1 MDVQI
6 DEDKLAFNTD
16 LPSYISMIKD
26 ENDEVLP
33 EFESIRLIDYPN
45 NITILSVL
53 THMEWDDDL
62 TIKTSIPIFRVYYY
76 EVEIMRYNWTLNKL
90 YIDDVIIN
98 TKFVT
103 NILDMISA
111 ELLPGYSIQPV
122 KYVDYGDRPFTV
134 C

>member
-1 MDVQI
+1 MDVKI

-16 LPSYISMIKD
+16 LSSYISMIKD

-45 NITILSVL
+45 NITVLSVL
-53 THMEWDDDL
+53 THMGWDDDL

-103 NILDMISA
+103 NILDMMSA